1 MRARRFPVSVLLPV
15 GLLALLVSL
24 AALQYRWLGQVSA
37 AERDELS
44 RSLEHRARE
53 FADDFDREIG
63 RAYLAFQL
71 GDQPVD
77 PARPETLQKR
87 LASWLA
93 VARFPDIIRAVYL
106 SRSNDAGGP
115 TLERFDA
122 DGPTLESV
130 TWPAHLEPVRERL
143 APQMSRTTSG
153 TGAGAVARQVLT
165 FTASA
170 LVRDV
175 PALIV
180 PLVNH
185 TPPSGG
191 PAGSIQR
198 LERQPADVL
207 SLAMSHDVLIV
218 DLDRDHLTR
227 VVLPA
232 LIERHFGDEDA
243 GRYRIS
249 IVDGAGQPLQA
260 RGLADG
266 ATIDEADADVTA
278 RFFGL
283 RLDLA
288 RPGDTSGA
296 SVLAWRTEAE
306 TRTVQLTPTPGRAPV
321 PGGSLSIV
329 VGRAAGGR
337 FDVNTRFVTSGW
349 QLLVQHSAGSLGA
362 AVAQA
367 RTRNLWLS
375 FGILSVLT
383 AAVGLLVLNAR
394 RSERLAAQQM
404 DFVATVSHELRTP
417 LAVIRSAAQ
426 NLQAGV
432 VHDSDQARRYGT
444 LIESEGRRLTDMVE
458 QVLEFAGLSG
468 NRGLRRAAPI
478 DPGELVRDA
487 MAGTV
492 ELCREQGVELE
503 VQTAPDLPLVEA
515 DEDAVRRALG
525 NLVANAL
532 KYAADGRWI
541 GVTVARAG
549 GPRAPE
555 VRIAVSDRGRGID
568 ADELAH
574 IFEPFYRGRYATE
587 RQIHGNGLGLSLVR
601 RIAEAH
607 GGRVTAA
614 STPGQGTT
622 FTLHLPGVEPDRSVQ
637 PLGQPAAD
645 AGPRT

>member
-1 MRARRFPVSVLLPV
+1 MRARRFPIGVLLPV

-71 GDQPVD
+71 GDEPVD
-77 PARPETLQKR
+77 PAQPATVQKR

-93 VARFPDIIRAVYL
+93 VARFPEIVRAVYL
-106 SRSNDAGGP
+106 SRADESGRLTLARFEANGP
-115 TLERFDA
+115 SLEPVD
-122 DGPTLESV
+122 
-130 TWPAHLEPVRERL
+130 WPAHLEPLRARL
-143 APQMSRTTSG
+143 TPQVSRTQTNA
-153 TGAGAVARQVLT
+153 GAGAVARQIMT
-165 FTASA
+165 FTTSA

-175 PALIV
+175 PALVV
-180 PLVNH
+180 PIVNH
-185 TPPSGG
+185 TQ
-191 PAGSIQR
+191 PAGTMGAMR
-198 LERQPADVL
+198 LAERRPVDVML
-207 SLAMSHDVLIV
+207 SLAMGHDALIV
-218 DLDRDHLTR
+218 ELDRDHLAR

-232 LIERHFGDEDA
+232 LIERYFGEDA
-243 GRYRIS
+243 GRYRIA
-249 IVDGAGQPLQA
+249 IVDGAGQTLQS
-260 RGLADG
+260 RGLPDG
-266 ATIDEADADVTA
+266 ASFEESQADVTA
-278 RFFGL
+278 RFFAL

-288 RPGDTSGA
+288 RPGDTSGS
-296 SVLAWRTEAE
+296 SVLAWRTETEA
-306 TRTVQLTPTPGRAPV
+306 VQLGPGRAPAG
-321 PGGSLSIV
+321 PGGVSIV
-329 VGRAAGGR
+329 VGRAAGGSAEFNAR
-337 FDVNTRFVTSGW
+337 IVTGGW
-349 QLLVQHSAGSLGA
+349 HLLAQHAAGSLDA
-362 AVAQA
+362 AVAHA

-394 RSERLAAQQM
+394 RSERLAGQQM

-432 VHDSDQARRYGT
+432 VHDSEQARRYGT
-444 LIESEGRRLTDMVE
+444 LIETEGRRLTDMVE
-458 QVLEFAGLSG
+458 QVLEYAGLSG
-468 NRGLRRAAPI
+468 NRVLRRAAPV
-478 DPGELVRDA
+478 DPGMVVREA
-487 MAGTV
+487 MAAS
-492 ELCREQGVELE
+492 EALCREQGVALE
-503 VQTAPDLPLVEA
+503 VQVAADLPLVEA
-515 DEDAVRRALG
+515 DEDAVRRALD

-541 GVTVARAG
+541 GVTATRTG
-549 GPRAPE
+549 RPGAPE
-555 VRIAVSDRGRGID
+555 VQIAVSDRGRGID
-568 ADELAH
+568 ADELQH
-574 IFEPFYRGRYATE
+574 IFEPFYRGRYAIE

-614 STPGQGTT
+614 SAPGQGTT
-622 FTLHLPGVEPDRSVQ
+622 FTLLLPGVEPDRSVQ

-645 AGPRT
+645 TGPRA